1 MNSET
6 DLGILRQLL
15 HREQAFFDVEEQQ
28 AKLSKTNLFDSIK
41 KLIFETRKV
50 FSLHLSIIEEAKTG
64 DLLQFPDLTIPSNC
78 TAPSFF
84 NSAVI
89 RPYQSIITSLLQNND
104 FLVSTFSNYIQAN
117 PNMED
122 YVVFSLFPAFFSCFW
137 SLEEAN
143 RFIDLIIQ
151 FSDPLKTSFT
161 RALLAHPTFF
171 IFLSSIQ
178 SEAERLLSSDEKT
191 AEQLLK
197 LFESRLFLFPV
208 SLQTLISKLG
218 NSAEF
223 FFESILKPILIQPS
237 IYGLLPS
244 YENRTFEYI
253 LDQFNMEQVKELVT
267 KITSITSTIQMQP
280 SEMPLTSVI
289 LANDQLI
296 YLFKE
301 DCEIIRIATKA
312 ELKQIATFG
321 TYPIPYRR
329 ITSSTAN
336 SVKLYSNPLA
346 SANPNNEQELA
357 SNEENLQLPNSPNTN
372 GAQKESITEDPFET
386 LLRSLVIRLDVAQ
399 SEDNIISTLN
409 SALILH
415 AGASRLEFELRLDEF
430 KQMKKQRNAPD
441 DVGFYVRLLT
451 SAYEERMKHRKA
463 TLSNSTV
470 NDAFKVQNTQSSQ
483 AVQFLEDKK
492 LNLLFTLWEKNAK
505 SFKEIEERIPEFC
518 SDSNSFVQV
527 YEGLIENFMNFATE
541 KKRKGI
547 SQEKS
552 VQMIYDKIMKKV
564 TFSQFMKYRSDLVSI
579 DKKIHSFVSENYD
592 YLLSQSNSEFLK
604 AFKENPKLLGLS
616 ADHLQNACHQDSL
629 LEIADG
635 IDNALSSLIQVLS
648 FQGFKEIGADMWF
661 PMTHFL
667 FLNVNPEHT
676 ASLGAYLKQF
686 LLDLPDNLL
695 PCNRSVQYNVTMAHS
710 ASSFFQDEMKKH
722 EEEGKSS

>member
-50 FSLHLSIIEEAKTG
+50 FSLHLSIIEETKTG
-64 DLLQFPDLTIPSNC
+64 DLFQFPDLTIPSNC
-78 TAPSFF
+78 QPPSFF
-84 NSAVI
+84 TSVVI
-89 RPYQSIITSLLQNND
+89 RPYQATISSLLQNKEL
-104 FLVSTFSNYIQAN
+104 LVSTFSSYIEQN
-117 PNMED
+117 PNMEN

-143 RFIDLIIQ
+143 RFIDLIVE
-151 FSDPLKTSFT
+151 FPDKLRKSFT

-178 SEAERLLSSDEKT
+178 SEAERILSVGEQVT
-191 AEQLLK
+191 EQLLK

-208 SLQTLISKLG
+208 SLRTLISKLD
-218 NSAEF
+218 NSTEF
-223 FFESILKPILIQPS
+223 FFESILKPILLQPS

-244 YENRTFEYI
+244 YENRTFESV
-253 LDQFNMEQVKELVT
+253 LDQFNMDQVNELVT

-280 SEMPLTSVI
+280 SEIPLTSVI

-301 DCEIIRIATKA
+301 DCEIIRLATKA
-312 ELKQIATFG
+312 ELKQIATLG
-321 TYPIPYRR
+321 AYPIPYRR
-329 ITSSTAN
+329 ITANHSTKPSENEPTTNEAN
-336 SVKLYSNPLA
+336 SNQSQNKKKSDD
-346 SANPNNEQELA
+346 
-357 SNEENLQLPNSPNTN
+357 T
-372 GAQKESITEDPFET
+372 QKEPPSEDPFEL
-386 LLRSLVIRLDVAQ
+386 LLRSLVIRLDVTQ
-399 SEDNIISTLN
+399 SEDNIINTLN

-470 NDAFKVQNTQSSQ
+470 NDAFKVQNTQSSL
-483 AVQFLEDKK
+483 AVQFLEEKK
-492 LNLLFTLWEKNAK
+492 LNMLFTLWEESTK
-505 SFKEIEERIPEFC
+505 SFNIIEERIPEFC
-518 SDSNSFVQV
+518 SDPKSFYQI
-527 YEGLIENFMNFATE
+527 YDGLIENFTSYANE
-541 KKRKGI
+541 KKRKDI
-547 SQEKS
+547 NIDKS

-564 TFSQFMKYRSDLVSI
+564 TFPQFLKYRPDLVNI
-579 DKKIHSFVSENYD
+579 DKQVHNFIQENF
-592 YLLSQSNSEFLK
+592 EFLLNRNREFPQS
-604 AFKENPKLLGLS
+604 FKDNPKLLGLS
-616 ADHLQNACHQDSL
+616 AEHLKNACNQESL
-629 LEIADG
+629 LDIADS
-635 IDNALSSLIQVLS
+635 ISNALETILQVLS
-648 FQGFKEIGADMWF
+648 YQGFKEIGADMLL

-667 FLNVNPEHT
+667 FLNVNPDHF

-686 LLDLPDNLL
+686 LLDLPDNL
-695 PCNRSVQYNVTMAHS
+695 PCNRSVEYNVTMAHS
-710 ASSFFQDEMKKH
+710 ASSFYQEEMKKV
-722 EEEGKSS
+722 EEENKS